1 MIIFKRAIPRRTF
14 LRGAGTTLAL
24 PLLDAMIPASVSAA
38 PAAKPSVRLSFVYV
52 PCGIGDMTRWT
63 PAAEGAAYKMTPILE
78 PLAQFRDRF
87 LVLSGFNSANWH
99 KTFASGGNH
108 PRAAAS
114 MLTGLFPTKE
124 RLEATGRPGDAGIS
138 ADQIAAKELGK
149 FTQLASLEV
158 AVDGTDCVGKDDD
171 GYSAAYTNTISWR
184 GYTTPTPMENNPRAV
199 FERLFGD
206 SDNTAPAVRQALMGE
221 DRSILDAVYKN
232 ANKLLAELG
241 PADNARLTE
250 YLDSIRDVER
260 RLQRAE
266 EQSSREL
273 PTLERPVGIP
283 PTYGDHVKLMFDLQV
298 LALQSDL
305 TRVLTFMM
313 AREQSSRSYPEIG
326 VADPHHPMSHHMG
339 NTAKIE
345 KVVKINIYHAKLFAY
360 FLEKLQSTP
369 DGDGS
374 LLDHSMIVYG
384 SGMSDGDQH
393 SWIDL
398 PILLAGGGVGQIKGG
413 RHIRYPKDTPITNL
427 YLTILDKAGFPV
439 ENLGDSTGKLALA
452 SV

>member
-1 MIIFKRAIPRRTF
+1 
-14 LRGAGTTLAL
+14 
-24 PLLDAMIPASVSAA
+24 
-38 PAAKPSVRLSFVYV
+38 
-52 PCGIGDMTRWT
+52 
-63 PAAEGAAYKMTPILE
+63 
-78 PLAQFRDRF
+78 
-87 LVLSGFNSANWH
+87 
-99 KTFASGGNH
+99 
-108 PRAAAS
+108 
-114 MLTGLFPTKE
+114 
-124 RLEATGRPGDAGIS
+124 
-138 ADQIAAKELGK
+138 
-149 FTQLASLEV
+149 
-158 AVDGTDCVGKDDD
+158 
-171 GYSAAYTNTISWR
+171 
-184 GYTTPTPMENNPRAV
+184 
-199 FERLFGD
+199 
-206 SDNTAPAVRQALMGE
+206 
-221 DRSILDAVYKN
+221 
-232 ANKLLAELG
+232 
-241 PADNARLTE
+241 
-250 YLDSIRDVER
+250 
-260 RLQRAE
+260 
-266 EQSSREL
+266 
-273 PTLERPVGIP
+273 
-283 PTYGDHVKLMFDLQV
+283 
-298 LALQSDL
+298 
-305 TRVLTFMM
+305 MM

-413 RHIRYPKDTPITNL
+413 RHIRYPKDTPVTNL